1 MANESERIVFPDEVE
16 QTKEKVAEETQATE
30 TNGIEQP
37 PEKSGIHLRNMITV
51 PGNCP
56 PGQQRGADGICRDIF
71 WNLQPI
77 FTIRII

>member
-1 MANESERIVFPDEVE
+1 MANENERVVFPDEVE

-37 PEKSGIHLRNMITV
+37 PEKSEIELRNMITV

-56 PGQQRGADGICRDIF
+56 PGQKYQSSHSLATQSLR
-71 WNLQPI
+71 PI
-77 FTIRII
+77 D